1 MKRILCATLMMMS
14 VPSVYA
20 QLDVTPA
27 PVKHLYVPTGF
38 DSNDSV
44 EVVVTGNFPN
54 PCYSRNTV
62 SVEVKNENINVEI
75 SALRRDDKLRCPD
88 VAVPFKEVVSIGN
101 LQGGDYKIN
110 VNGTLSEALTISE
123 ATSGAVDDHLYAA
136 IDQLEHKGGDNYI
149 LHGWRYSP
157 CIDLDRVEVVSNGKD
172 TLSVLPIMKQNSDFC
187 PMKLTPVSYPV
198 NLAVRGLKIQE
209 PLVHIRTMD
218 GKSFNTVLDLRERR

>member
-1 MKRILCATLMMMS
+1 MKRILFTTLMMMS
-14 VPSVYA
+14 VPAVYA
-20 QLDVTPA
+20 QLDVTAA

-62 SVEVKNENINVEI
+62 SVEVKDEVINVEI

-88 VAVPFKEVVSIGN
+88 VQVPFKEVVSIGN

-110 VNGTLSEALTISE
+110 VNNTLSEKLNISE

-136 IDQLEHKGGDNYI
+136 IDNLEHKGGDDYV

-172 TLSVLPIMKQNSDFC
+172 TLSVLPIMKQLSDFC

-198 NLAVRGLKIQE
+198 KLGVRSLSITE
-209 PLVHIRTMD
+209 PLVHVRTMD
-218 GKSFNTVLDLRERR
+218 GKSFNSVLDLRERR